1 MFLDHTAPRLGV
13 EFDAVITA
21 EDVDAYKPAA
31 PHFDRLFET
40 IDGWGL
46 DRDRHVH
53 VAESLR
59 HDIEP
64 ANRFGIASVWLDRRA
79 GAAGGASRAVTVD
92 ATPDLIVH
100 SLSELVE
107 HRGRQ

>member
-1 MFLDHTAPRLGV
+1 MFLDHTGPRLGV

-31 PHFDRLFET
+31 PHFERLLET
-40 IDGWGL
+40 IDGSGL

-53 VAESLR
+53 IAESLR
-59 HDIEP
+59 HDVEP
-64 ANRFGIASVWLDRRA
+64 ANRFGIASVWVDRRA
-79 GAAGGASRAVTVD
+79 GAAGGASGAVPVD
-92 ATPDLIVH
+92 ATPDLTVQ

-107 HRGRQ
+107 RHRRK